1 MYSCSTCAAPSQE
14 KPCEALLVG
23 YSVLVTIDDRGS
35 QPFSLLRL
43 VYGIQRADLNENALT
58 NFDIV
63 LH

>member
-1 MYSCSTCAAPSQE
+1 MKSRVRLSSS
-14 KPCEALLVG
+14 V

-43 VYGIQRADLNENALT
+43 VYGIQRAVLNENALT

-63 LH
+63 RH